1 MSQVV
6 YLQRHETF
14 SSACPVRALVK
25 PGKPNRLKDMLR
37 PLGTRVPVEDHDRIH
52 AAALSQGVSVNA
64 FVHTAVMAAVTE
76 LEEDGKIDPAP
87 KRFVLG
93 GVRNGPP
100 GYKRRGI
107 EFARWLEKNGRGQ
120 LRALREALQVLDAD
134 MLRRE
139 KFAPVFAWYRKHFR
153 ALIDQ
158 IPRRRQRL
166 FVEGLLEGLN
176 H

>member
-1 MSQVV
+1 
-6 YLQRHETF
+6 
-14 SSACPVRALVK
+14 
-25 PGKPNRLKDMLR
+25 MLR
-37 PLGTRVPVEDHDRIH
+37 LLGIRIPLEDHGRIH
-52 AAALSQGVSVNA
+52 AAALSQGISVNA
-64 FVHTAVMAAVTE
+64 FVHQAVMAAVAE
-76 LEEDGKIDPAP
+76 LEGDGKIGPAP
-87 KRFVLG
+87 KGFALG

-107 EFARWLEKNGRGQ
+107 DFARWLEKNGRGQ
-120 LRALREALQVLDAD
+120 LRALRAALEVLDAD

-139 KFAPVFAWYRKHFR
+139 KFAPVFAWYRKHFP

-158 IPRRRQRL
+158 IPGRRQLL